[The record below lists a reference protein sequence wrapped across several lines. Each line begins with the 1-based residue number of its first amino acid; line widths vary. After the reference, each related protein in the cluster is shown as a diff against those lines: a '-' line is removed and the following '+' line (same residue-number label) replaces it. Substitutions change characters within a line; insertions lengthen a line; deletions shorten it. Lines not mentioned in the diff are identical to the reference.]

1 MKIILLLCYPLY
13 MNFSLITDDLLI
25 GTTPSKEDYN
35 TLRRLG
41 VTLVINMR
49 VEYRPRKDPHPSPLH
64 LLWLPSFDSP
74 LIPISIKALQRGAH
88 AALETIHNGGKV
100 FAHCAGG
107 VHRGVTMGAC
117 ILIAQGHAPHSAMD
131 LIKLKRPQADPFAF
145 YIRPRILK
153 FASQWKDK

>member
-1 MKIILLLCYPLY
+1 
-13 MNFSLITDDLLI
+13 MNFSAITNTLFI
-25 GTTPSKEDYN
+25 GTTPSTEDYN
-35 TLRRLG
+35 QLRGLG
-41 VTLVINMR
+41 VKLIINMR

-88 AALETIHNGGKV
+88 AALETIRNGGKV
-100 FAHCAGG
+100 LAHCAGG

-117 ILIAQGHAPHSAMD
+117 ILIAQGHDPHAAME
-131 LIKLKRPQADPFAF
+131 LIKERRPIADPFAF